1 MMQILIWNMFL
12 AFEKNVFI
20 FPCLFVVKN
29 NLFNIFVAMFVL
41 LDSGIR
47 KTLLPVA
54 GVNRHFFNVDP
65 V

>member
-1 MMQILIWNMFL
+1 MFL

-29 NLFNIFVAMFVL
+29 KLFNIFVAMFVL

-54 GVNRHFFNVDP
+54 GVNRHFLM
-65 V
+65 